1 MLEISEIFP
10 SLQGESTYA
19 GRPCVFVR
27 LAGCNLHCS
36 YCDTPYAR
44 EGGEPLSLETVVAR
58 AAGYRCRLV
67 EITGGEPLLQ
77 EETPSLVSALLDRE
91 LEVLVET
98 NGSLDISLLDPRA
111 VRVMDLKCPSSGETG
126 KMRWENLVQLT
137 PRDEVK
143 FVIAGR
149 EDYLWAK
156 EVVEERLPAGPAVLF
171 SPAAGLLAP
180 DVLAGWILGDGL
192 EVRLQ
197 LQLQKIIWPDR
208 DRGV

>member
-1 MLEISEIFP
+1 MLEVSEIFP
-10 SLQGESTYA
+10 SIQGESTYA

-27 LAGCNLHCS
+27 LAGCNLSCS

-44 EGGEPLSLETVVAR
+44 EGGEMLSREAVVAK
-58 AAGYRCRLV
+58 AVGYRCRLV

-77 EETPSLVSALLDRE
+77 EETPALVSALLDRK

-98 NGSLDISLLDPRA
+98 NGSLDISVLDPRA
-111 VRVMDLKCPSSGETG
+111 VRIMDLKCPSSGETE
-126 KMRWENLVQLT
+126 KMRWENLVLLT
-137 PRDEVK
+137 LRDQVK
-143 FVIAGR
+143 FVVADR

-156 EVVEERLPAGPAVLF
+156 GVVEERLPAGPAVLF

-180 DVLAGWILGDGL
+180 AALAGWILGDGL

-197 LQLQKIIWPDR
+197 LQLQNVIWPDR
-208 DRGV
+208 ERGV

>member
-1 MLEISEIFP
+1 MLEISEIFH
-10 SLQGESTYA
+10 SIQGESTRA

-27 LAGCNLHCS
+27 LAGCNLDCS
-36 YCDTPYAR
+36 YCDTAYAR
-44 EGGEPLSLETVVAR
+44 ERGEPSTREAVVAR
-58 AAGYRCRLV
+58 VEAYRCRLV

-77 EETPSLVSALLDRE
+77 EETPALVSSLLDRE
-91 LEVLVET
+91 LEVLIET
-98 NGSLDISLLDPRA
+98 NGSLDISVLDPRA
-111 VRVMDLKCPSSGETG
+111 VRIMDLKCPSSGESG
-126 KMRWENLVQLT
+126 KTRWENLAQLT

-156 EVVEERLPAGPAVLF
+156 GVVQEKLPSGPAVLF

-180 DVLAGWILGDGL
+180 SRLAAWILGDGL
-192 EVRLQ
+192 GVRVQ
-197 LQLQKIIWPDR
+197 LQLQKIIWPGQ

>member
-1 MLEISEIFP
+1 MLEVSEIFP
-10 SLQGESTYA
+10 SIQGESTYA
-19 GRPCVFVR
+19 GLPCVFVR
-27 LAGCNLHCS
+27 LAGCNLDCS

-44 EGGEPLSLETVVAR
+44 GRGERLTREAVLEQVA
-58 AAGYRCRLV
+58 AYRCRLV

-77 EETPSLVSALLDRE
+77 EETPALVSALLDRK

-98 NGSLDISLLDPRA
+98 NGSLDISVLDPRA
-111 VRVMDLKCPSSGETG
+111 VRIMDLKCPSSGETG
-126 KMRWENLVQLT
+126 KMLWENPVHLT
-137 PRDEVK
+137 PRDQVK
-143 FVIAGR
+143 FVVADR

-156 EVVEERLPAGPAVLF
+156 GVVEKRLRAGPAVLF
-171 SPAAGLLAP
+171 SPAAGLLDPAE
-180 DVLAGWILGDGL
+180 LSGWILGDGL